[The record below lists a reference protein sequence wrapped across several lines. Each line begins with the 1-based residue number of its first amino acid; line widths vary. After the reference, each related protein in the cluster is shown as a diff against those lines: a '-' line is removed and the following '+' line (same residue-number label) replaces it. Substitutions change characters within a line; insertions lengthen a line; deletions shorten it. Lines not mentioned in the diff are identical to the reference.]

1 MTYDLPLPISVNAL
15 FANREGVGRIKTSRY
30 KAWVHQAGLS
40 LLAQRSRPVG
50 CPVNIE
56 ILVSEKSRC
65 DLDNCAKCVCDV
77 LVYRGI
83 LEDDR
88 KKFLRAITLRWSS
101 DVDGM
106 RVIITPAEARK
117 EAA

>member
-15 FANREGVGRIKTSRY
+15 FANKEGVGRVKTRDY
-30 KAWVHQAGLS
+30 KKWVHQAGLS
-40 LLAQRSRPVG
+40 LMVQRSRPVG

-77 LVYRGI
+77 LVYRGVI
-83 LEDDR
+83 QDDNKR
-88 KKFLRAITLRWSS
+88 FLRAITLRWSS
-101 DVDGM
+101 EVEGM
-106 RVIITPAEARK
+106 RVIITSAKAER